1 MQFTGVLYWVPILY
15 VIVINIIAFLA
26 MWWDKR
32 KASQHEWRVAE
43 ATLYILGFLGG
54 ALGVIGG
61 MYRFRHKTQKRSF
74 QAIVVLGLVVSL
86 VIYWFVGI
94 QYL

>member
-1 MQFTGVLYWVPILY
+1 MQFTGVLYWAPVFY
-15 VIVINIIAFLA
+15 VVMINIAAFLA

-54 ALGVIGG
+54 AIGIFGG
-61 MYRFRHKTQKRSF
+61 MSRFRHKTQKKSF
-74 QAIVVLGLVVSL
+74 QAIATVGLVVSL
-86 VIYWFVGI
+86 IIYWFVATL
-94 QYL
+94 YL

>member
-1 MQFTGVLYWVPILY
+1 MQFTGVLYWVPVFYI
-15 VIVINIIAFLA
+15 IIINIIAFIA

-43 ATLYILGFLGG
+43 ATLYVLGFLGG

-61 MYRFRHKTQKRSF
+61 MYRFRHKTRKRAF

-86 VIYWFVGI
+86 IIYWLAGI

>member
-1 MQFTGVLYWVPILY
+1 MQFTGVLYWVPVFYI
-15 VIVINIIAFLA
+15 IIINIIAFLA

-43 ATLYILGFLGG
+43 ATLYVLGFLGG

-61 MYRFRHKTQKRSF
+61 MYRFRHKTQKRAF
-74 QAIVVLGLVVSL
+74 QAIVVLGLVVSII
-86 VIYWFVGI
+86 IYWFVGI

>member
-1 MQFTGVLYWVPILY
+1 MQFIGVLFWFPILY
-15 VIVINIIAFLA
+15 ILVINIIAFFA

-61 MYRFRHKTQKRSF
+61 MYRFRHKTQKRAF

>member
-1 MQFTGVLYWVPILY
+1 MQFTGVIFWVPIIY

-74 QAIVVLGLVVSL
+74 QAFVVLGLVVSL